1 MGDEDSLIEGLGRL
15 DELQRMGGASR
26 VRRVAHAEDRK
37 AAGNASFKAK
47 ELDKAI
53 HNYLGAYTFRN
64 LNNIIISPPFSRA
77 DAIWLLRAEP
87 APEDM
92 PLASGCV
99 PRGEIAA
106 GLLGPKGEAKG
117 VDAGD
122 AAFKEKVATL
132 IRSLHGNISMV
143 ALKVEDYA

>member
-1 MGDEDSLIEGLGRL
+1 
-15 DELQRMGGASR
+15 
-26 VRRVAHAEDRK
+26 
-37 AAGNASFKAK
+37 
-47 ELDKAI
+47 
-53 HNYLGAYTFRN
+53 
-64 LNNIIISPPFSRA
+64 
-77 DAIWLLRAEP
+77 
-87 APEDM
+87 
-92 PLASGCV
+92 V

>member
-1 MGDEDSLIEGLGRL
+1 
-15 DELQRMGGASR
+15 
-26 VRRVAHAEDRK
+26 
-37 AAGNASFKAK
+37 
-47 ELDKAI
+47 
-53 HNYLGAYTFRN
+53 
-64 LNNIIISPPFSRA
+64 
-77 DAIWLLRAEP
+77 
-87 APEDM
+87 M

>member
-64 LNNIIISPPFSRA
+64 LNNIILSPLFARRR
-77 DAIWLLRAEP
+77 D
-87 APEDM
+87 
-92 PLASGCV
+92 LA
-99 PRGEIAA
+99 AA
-106 GLLGPKGEAKG
+106 GGAS
-117 VDAGD
+117 AGGH
-122 AAFKEKVATL
+122 AARVRVRAA
-132 IRSLHGNISMV
+132 R
-143 ALKVEDYA
+143 